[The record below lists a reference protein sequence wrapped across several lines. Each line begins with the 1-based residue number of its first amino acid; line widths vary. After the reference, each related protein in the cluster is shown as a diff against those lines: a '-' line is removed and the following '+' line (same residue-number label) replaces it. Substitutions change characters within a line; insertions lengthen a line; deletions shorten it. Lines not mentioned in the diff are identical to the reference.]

1 MPTFAAFASRIGDLA
16 HRALIDELEAYPKPA
31 TRKMASTDLYVGT
44 VRCFERAGFKV
55 AAQPSEARAI
65 VRRAVRK
72 PRARRA

>member
-1 MPTFAAFASRIGDLA
+1 MEKLIGAAMDFARDEGAT
-16 HRALIDELEAYPKPA
+16 LIEAYPKPA